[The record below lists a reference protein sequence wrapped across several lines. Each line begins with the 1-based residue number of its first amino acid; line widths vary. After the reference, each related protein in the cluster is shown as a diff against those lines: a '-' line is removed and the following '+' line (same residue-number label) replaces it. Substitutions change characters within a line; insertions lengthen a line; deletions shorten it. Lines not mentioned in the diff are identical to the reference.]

1 MILLGQKRKYDEFL
15 SGEVELIKSDLKR
28 MKLTG
33 DATDSADEPKQ
44 PSSPRGDGLFKKR
57 YTFDTPMR
65 QRVLNLS
72 DNWGVRKIL
81 KRRQR
86 KIAEGKKGL
95 LVLDNHSVH
104 RNAEV
109 RRIVED
115 CNNEK
120 PSRATMVSWS
130 GDS

>member
-72 DNWGVRKIL
+72 DNWGVTKTSEATGIAPSNI
-81 KRRQR
+81 KRWKR
-86 KIAEGKKGL
+86 EG
-95 LVLDNHSVH
+95 
-104 RNAEV
+104 
-109 RRIVED
+109 
-115 CNNEK
+115 
-120 PSRATMVSWS
+120 PSRKTGSGRKVTYPDLDSALVS
-130 GDS
+130 